1 VIADVLSAVLMLVGA
16 LSCLLGVLGIV
27 RLPSLLSRLQAA
39 TKPQTLGLLLILAG
53 TALRVPLESAA
64 TLLLVGL
71 FQVITA
77 PVISQIVGR
86 SVHRSG
92 GIRPEV
98 LVVDELAE
106 DRPEDRPS

>member
-1 VIADVLSAVLMLVGA
+1 MIADVLSAVLMLVGA
-16 LSCLLGVLGIV
+16 LSCLLGALGIV

>member
-1 VIADVLSAVLMLVGA
+1 MITDVLSAVLLLLGA
-16 LSCLLGVLGIV
+16 LSCLLGALGLV

-39 TKPQTLGLLLILAG
+39 TKPQTLGLFLILAG
-53 TALRVPLESAA
+53 TALRVELVSAA

-77 PVISQIVGR
+77 PVISQLVGR

-92 GIRPEV
+92 GVRPEV
-98 LVVDELAE
+98 LVVDELA
-106 DRPEDRPS
+106 DRRPDNPAS

>member
-16 LSCLLGVLGIV
+16 LSCLLGALGIV